1 MESIEDSLE
10 GWIHRVRKMASF
22 KIRRN
27 AIEAELQLES
37 YIFEFHLLLCQS
49 PGDVPCDLLER
60 QSIDL
65 RVRVLPFVCWSPVLE
80 TTNSSIS
87 QCCPDLVE
95 SDLTG
100 FYRKFLGVMINPLWT
115 QKKDSEIVLKKLPIT
130 KLCSEGFLFIW
141 IPKGF
146 LQIIWKLTIS
156 WGYSYVENLTWIQ
169 LKPNNKVQRLQEE
182 ENSILPTSHLT
193 LYIFRKGGKKIEIKH
208 QRSSDLVFD
217 VFDPQSEFRV
227 PQEVYNVIETMLP
240 GSSGK
245 LLEIWAPKTV
255 LRDGWMHLN
264 EGQY

>member
-1 MESIEDSLE
+1 
-10 GWIHRVRKMASF
+10 MASL
-22 KIRRN
+22 KICRN
-27 AIEAELQLES
+27 AIEAEMQLES
-37 YIFEFHLLLCQS
+37 HIFVFHRTLYRFR
-49 PGDVPCDLLER
+49 GDVQCDLLER
-60 QSIDL
+60 HSIHL
-65 RVRVLPFVCWSPVLE
+65 RVRVLAFVCWSPVLGPAVP
-80 TTNSSIS
+80 SIS
-87 QCCPDLVE
+87 HSFSDLME

-115 QKKDSEIVLKKLPIT
+115 QKKDSEIVLKRLSIT
-130 KLCSEGFLFIW
+130 KLCPEGFLFIW

-146 LQIIWKLTIS
+146 LQIIWKLTTS

-169 LKPNNKVQRLQEE
+169 LKANNKVHRLQEE

-193 LYIFRKGGKKIEIKH
+193 LYIFRKEGKKIEIKH

-217 VFDPQSEFRV
+217 VFDPQSEFRI

-245 LLEIWAPKTV
+245 LLELWAPKTA
-255 LRDGWMHLN
+255 LRDGWMHLS